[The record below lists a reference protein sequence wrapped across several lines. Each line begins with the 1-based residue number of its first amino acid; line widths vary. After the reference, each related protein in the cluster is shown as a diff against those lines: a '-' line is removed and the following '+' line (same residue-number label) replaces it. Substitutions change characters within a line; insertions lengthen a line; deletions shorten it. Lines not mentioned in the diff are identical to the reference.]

1 MLDLKLIREN
11 PELIKQK
18 LEARNLSA
26 ESVEKILALDIQRR
40 EYIGE
45 VEKLKSLRNTVSQE
59 IAKMKKEGANADD
72 KIADMKKVSDD
83 IKAIDDKLAEAEKNI
98 DTIQMCIR
106 DRNMNR

>member
-40 EYIGE
+40 EFIGE
-45 VEKLKSLRNTVSQE
+45 VEKLKSLRN
-59 IAKMKKEGANADD
+59 N
-72 KIADMKKVSDD
+72 
-83 IKAIDDKLAEAEKNI
+83 EKRRRK
-98 DTIQMCIR
+98 CR
-106 DRNMNR
+106 